1 MYDIPSN
8 YCIDDNRIKTSFKIV
23 TFSNYK
29 RNDVQIAFKTALIKS
44 NLEEA
49 IRWMVEL
56 NCSGYNKLILDAIT
70 EVYLK
75 YININNVL
83 FYVYLNRQI
92 KQLYKIVNKY
102 PKSEELHMRN
112 LQEVRNLFAELTAIC
127 VLSKKNNLFIE
138 TALPKINRNKLFS
151 ISELKKHQTA
161 TDLSNVYKY
170 IYETDSKELKLA
182 LNEII
187 YNLNSQYGSYKEC
200 IFWYE
205 WLEKVENI

>member
-29 RNDVQIAFKTALIKS
+29 RNDVNIAFKTALIKS

-75 YININNVL
+75 
-83 FYVYLNRQI
+83 
-92 KQLYKIVNKY
+92 
-102 PKSEELHMRN
+102 
-112 LQEVRNLFAELTAIC
+112 
-127 VLSKKNNLFIE
+127 
-138 TALPKINRNKLFS
+138 
-151 ISELKKHQTA
+151 
-161 TDLSNVYKY
+161 
-170 IYETDSKELKLA
+170 IY
-182 LNEII
+182 
-187 YNLNSQYGSYKEC
+187 
-200 IFWYE
+200 
-205 WLEKVENI
+205 

>member
-1 MYDIPSN
+1 M
-8 YCIDDNRIKTSFKIV
+8 
-23 TFSNYK
+23 
-29 RNDVQIAFKTALIKS
+29 
-44 NLEEA
+44 
-49 IRWMVEL
+49 
-56 NCSGYNKLILDAIT
+56 
-70 EVYLK
+70 
-75 YININNVL
+75 
-83 FYVYLNRQI
+83 NRQI

-205 WLEKVENI
+205 WLEKVENILKKRDEKFKCRETNLKVPEDYKKLWIFKIWEILDNIDVPELVRKYINKFFLDYLDDFRLVTIRKKKYFIIYLFLHLQKL